1 MEGVGSV
8 LVKQRTVRTP
18 KRRRAFLTALAAGH
32 SVVTAC
38 QLSRLGRTAVY
49 AWRDDDPAFAAEWR
63 DAAEAGIDLLEDEAR
78 RRAMAG
84 SDLLLIFLLRNRRP
98 DVYRPSKTLQL
109 DSAAHEPTRPPPV
122 LVIQPVRELHE

>member
-8 LVKQRTVRTP
+8 LMKQRTVRTP
-18 KRRRAFLTALAAGH
+18 KRRGAFLTALAAGH

-98 DVYRPSKTLQL
+98 DVFEYPDMGLITGKERLVAVLPSPQH
-109 DSAAHEPTRPPPV
+109 S
-122 LVIQPVRELHE
+122 